1 MSNAKS
7 DTLDHLIAAGDAMR
21 SDLTEFYIDL
31 HRHPE
36 LSFQEERTAAK
47 AAERL
52 RDEGYTVAT
61 NVGRTGVVGVLEN
74 GAGPTVMLRADMDAL
89 PVREQTGL
97 PYTSGATGVD
107 PDGNVVD
114 VMHACAHDMHVT
126 CLSGAAALLA
136 RNRDRWAGRLMM
148 IFQPAEEIGS
158 GARAMIDDHLFERF
172 GKPDVVLGQQVTA
185 EAAGTLTY
193 RGGVTMAAADSFEI
207 RMFGRGAHGS
217 RPQASVDPIVMAA
230 SLVLRLQ
237 TIVSR
242 EVAPSEQVV
251 VTVGSIH
258 SGTKENI
265 IPDSASLKLNV
276 RSFSPEVRARV
287 LDAIRRIANA
297 EAAASDAP
305 RAPEFRPLNSFP
317 IMTNHPGATAQVAG
331 ALIDRFGSEMVSER
345 ALVQASEDFGE
356 FGVAAGVPS
365 VMWYVGGSD
374 PNLIEAARREG
385 RLDQFPGNHSPL
397 FAPVIEPTMS
407 VGIEA
412 LLTTSLAWL
421 APR

>member
-1 MSNAKS
+1 MSNAKADS
-7 DTLDHLIAAGDAMR
+7 LDHLIAASDAMR
-21 SDLTEFYIDL
+21 PELTALYQDL

-36 LSFQEERTAAK
+36 LSMQEERTAAK

-61 NVGRTGVVGVLEN
+61 GIGGTGVVGILEN
-74 GAGPTVMLRADMDAL
+74 GAGPKVMLRADMDAL

-97 PYTSGATGVD
+97 GYASSATGVD
-107 PDGNVVD
+107 PDGLAVD

-126 CLSGAAALLA
+126 CLSAAAALMA

-172 GKPDVVLGQQVTA
+172 GKPNVVLGQHVTP
-185 EAAGTLTY
+185 EAAGTISY
-193 RGGVTMAAADSFEI
+193 RAGVTMAAADSFEI

-374 PNLIEAARREG
+374 PNLLEAARREG

-421 APR
+421 GPR

>member
-7 DTLDHLIAAGDAMR
+7 DTLDHLIEASDAMR
-21 SDLTEFYIDL
+21 SELTEFYIDL

-61 NVGRTGVVGVLEN
+61 GIGRTGVVGILEN

-97 PYTSGATGVD
+97 PYTSGSTGVD

-148 IFQPAEEIGS
+148 LFQPAEEIGS

-172 GKPDVVLGQQVTA
+172 GKPDVVLGQHVTP
-185 EAAGTLTY
+185 EAAGVLTY

-207 RMFGRGAHGS
+207 RLFGRGAHGS
-217 RPQASVDPIVMAA
+217 RPQASVDPVVMAA

-237 TIVSR
+237 TIVAR

-287 LDAIRRIANA
+287 LEAIRRMANA

-317 IMTNHPGATAQVAG
+317 IMTNHPEATVQVAA

-374 PNLIEAARREG
+374 PNLIEAARREN

-412 LLTTSLAWL
+412 LLTSSLAWL

>member
-1 MSNAKS
+1 MSSARADSLN
-7 DTLDHLIAAGDAMR
+7 HLSEASEAMR
-21 SDLTEFYIDL
+21 PELTAFYQDL

-36 LSFQEERTAAK
+36 LSFQEERTAVK

-52 RDEGYTVAT
+52 KEEGYTVAT
-61 NVGRTGVVGVLEN
+61 AVGRTGVVGILEN
-74 GAGPTVMLRADMDAL
+74 GAGPTVMIRADMDAL

-97 PYTSGATGVD
+97 PYSSSATGVD
-107 PDGNVVD
+107 PDGLAVD

-172 GKPDVVLGQQVTA
+172 GKPDIVLSQHVTP
-185 EAAGTLTY
+185 EAAGALTY

-217 RPQASVDPIVMAA
+217 RPQASVDPVVMAA

-317 IMTNHPGATAQVAG
+317 IMTNHPGATAEVAS

-374 PNLIEAARREG
+374 PNLLEAARREG

-397 FAPVIEPTMS
+397 FAPIIEPTLS

-421 APR
+421 AR

>member
-1 MSNAKS
+1 MSNATADS
-7 DTLDHLIAAGDAMR
+7 LDHLIACSDPMR
-21 SDLTEFYIDL
+21 SELTRFYQDL
-31 HRHPE
+31 HRNPE
-36 LSFQEERTAAK
+36 LSFQEEHTAAK
-47 AAERL
+47 AAGRL

-61 NVGRTGVVGVLEN
+61 VIGRTGVVGILEN

-89 PVREQTGL
+89 PVREHTGL
-97 PYTSGATGVD
+97 AYASCATGVD
-107 PDGNVVD
+107 PDGLAVD

-126 CLSGAAALLA
+126 CLSAAAALMA

-148 IFQPAEEIGS
+148 IFQPAEEIGA
-158 GARAMIDDHLFERF
+158 GARAMIDDNLFERF
-172 GKPDVVLGQQVTA
+172 GKPDVVLSQHVTP
-185 EAAGTLTY
+185 EAAGTLSY

-217 RPQASVDPIVMAA
+217 RPQASVDPVVMAA

-287 LDAIRRIANA
+287 LDAIHRIANA

-317 IMTNHPGATAQVAG
+317 IMTNHPGATAQVAT
-331 ALIDRFGSEMVSER
+331 ALIDRFGSEMVTER

-374 PNLIEAARREG
+374 PNLLEAARREG
-385 RLDQFPGNHSPL
+385 RLDQLPGNHSPL
-397 FAPVIEPTMS
+397 FAPLIEPTMS

>member
-1 MSNAKS
+1 MSTAKS
-7 DTLDHLIAAGDAMR
+7 DSLDHLIVATDAMR
-21 SDLTEFYIDL
+21 PDLTAFYEDL

-52 RDEGYTVAT
+52 RDDGYAVAT
-61 NVGRTGVVGVLEN
+61 GVGRTGVVGILEN

-97 PYTSGATGVD
+97 PYSSGSSGVD
-107 PDGNVVD
+107 PDGLLVD
-114 VMHACAHDMHVT
+114 VMHACGHDMHVT
-126 CLSGAAALLA
+126 CLSAAATILA
-136 RNRDRWAGRLMM
+136 RNRDRWTGRLMM

-172 GKPDVVLGQQVTA
+172 GKPDVVLSQHVTP
-185 EAAGTLTY
+185 EASGTLSY

-217 RPQASVDPIVMAA
+217 RPQASVNPVVMAA

-237 TIVSR
+237 TIVAR

-265 IPDSASLKLNV
+265 IPDIATLKLNV

-287 LDAIRRIANA
+287 LDSIRRIANA

-317 IMTNHPGATAQVAG
+317 IMTNHPGATAQVA
-331 ALIDRFGSEMVSER
+331 ASLIDRFGSEVVQER

-365 VMWYVGGSD
+365 VMWYFGGAD
-374 PNLIEAARREG
+374 PNLIEAARREN

-397 FAPVIEPTMS
+397 FAPIIEPTMS

>member
-7 DTLDHLIAAGDAMR
+7 DSLDHLIAGSDAMR

-52 RDEGYTVAT
+52 RDEGYSVAT
-61 NVGRTGVVGVLEN
+61 GIGRTGVVGILEN
-74 GAGPTVMLRADMDAL
+74 GAGPTVMLRADMDGL
-89 PVREQTGL
+89 PVREQTSL
-97 PYTSGATGVD
+97 PYSSGATGVD

-114 VMHACAHDMHVT
+114 VMHACGHDMHVT

-172 GKPDVVLGQQVTA
+172 GKPDVVLGQHVTPD
-185 EAAGTLTY
+185 AAGAIAY

-207 RMFGRGAHGS
+207 RLFGRGAHGS
-217 RPQASVDPIVMAA
+217 RPQFSIDPIVMAA

-237 TIVSR
+237 TIVAR

-265 IPDSASLKLNV
+265 IPDTASLKLNV

-287 LDAIRRIANA
+287 LDAIRRMANA
-297 EAAASDAP
+297 EAAASNAP
-305 RAPEFRPLNSFP
+305 RQPEFRPLNSFP
-317 IMTNHPGATAQVAG
+317 IMTNHPEATMQVAA
-331 ALIDRFGSEMVSER
+331 ALIERFGSEVVNECG
-345 ALVQASEDFGE
+345 LVNASEDFGE

-365 VMWYVGGSD
+365 VFWYIGGAD
-374 PNLIEAARREG
+374 PNLLQAARREG

-397 FAPVIEPTMS
+397 FAPIIEPTMS

-412 LLTTSLAWL
+412 LLTTSLTWL
-421 APR
+421 SPR